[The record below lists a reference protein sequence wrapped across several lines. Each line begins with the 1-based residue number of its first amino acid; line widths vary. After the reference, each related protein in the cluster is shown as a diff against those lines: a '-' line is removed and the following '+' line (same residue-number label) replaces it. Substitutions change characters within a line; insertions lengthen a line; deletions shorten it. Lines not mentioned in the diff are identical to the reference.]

1 MHLLVSTLLF
11 CVFTVSGVLLYVP
24 QLVLLVRG
32 GDASALS
39 VSSLLSGVVNYAA
52 WEVYLGLSHA
62 WLLVVTNTL
71 ALVVWYAL
79 VALALR
85 QLPLTR
91 ACLAPLAWLAL
102 LVALVVTDRSL
113 LGPVLGFG
121 SLLTIGPQAISVWTV
136 PSVAGLSPTTWGLL
150 AVQGVAWLVESL
162 PTALVGGIVYGVI
175 ASVGS
180 LSVLSALAV
189 RGRTVQSVAG
199 AVPQVMSDLP
209 TPATADLTL
218 AS

>member
-11 CVFTVSGVLLYVP
+11 CAVTVSGVLLYVP
-24 QLVLLVRG
+24 QLVMLARG

-52 WEVYLGLSHA
+52 WDVYLGLSHA
-62 WLLVVTNTL
+62 WTLLTTNTL

-79 VALALR
+79 TALALR

-102 LVALVVTDRSL
+102 VVALVLGDRTL

-121 SLLTIGPQAISVWTV
+121 SLLTVAPQAISVWTV
-136 PSVAGLSPTTWGLL
+136 PSVAGLSPTTWTLL

-162 PTALVGGIVYGVI
+162 PTGLVGGVVYGMV
-175 ASVGS
+175 ALAGS
-180 LSVLSALAV
+180 ASVLSALGV
-189 RGRTVQSVAG
+189 RGRSVSTVAD

-209 TPATADLTL
+209 TPATTDLTL

>member
-11 CVFTVSGVLLYVP
+11 CAVTVSGVLLYVP
-24 QLVLLVRG
+24 QLVMLARG

-52 WEVYLGLSHA
+52 WDVYLGLSHA
-62 WLLVVTNTL
+62 WMLLATNTL

-79 VALALR
+79 TALALR

-102 LVALVVTDRSL
+102 VVALVLGDRTL

-121 SLLTIGPQAISVWTV
+121 SLLTVAPQAISVWTV
-136 PSVAGLSPTTWGLL
+136 PWVAGLSPTTWTLL
-150 AVQGVAWLVESL
+150 AVQGVTWLVESL
-162 PTALVGGIVYGVI
+162 PTGLVGGVVYGMV
-175 ASVGS
+175 ALAGS
-180 LSVLSALAV
+180 ASVLSALAV
-189 RGRTVQSVAG
+189 RGRSVSTVAD

-209 TPATADLTL
+209 TPATTDLTL

>member
-11 CVFTVSGVLLYVP
+11 CAVTVSGVLLYVP
-24 QLVLLVRG
+24 QLVMLARG

-52 WEVYLGLSHA
+52 WDVYLGLSHA
-62 WLLVVTNTL
+62 WMLLVTNTL

-79 VALALR
+79 TALALR

-102 LVALVVTDRSL
+102 VVALVLGDRTL

-121 SLLTIGPQAISVWTV
+121 SLLTVAPQAISVWTV
-136 PSVAGLSPTTWGLL
+136 PSVAGLSPTTWTLL

-162 PTALVGGIVYGVI
+162 PTGLVGGVVYGVV
-175 ASVGS
+175 ALAGS
-180 LSVLSALAV
+180 ASVLSALAV
-189 RGRTVQSVAG
+189 RGRSVSTVAD
-199 AVPQVMSDLP
+199 AVPHVMSDLP
-209 TPATADLTL
+209 TPATTDLTL

>member
-11 CVFTVSGVLLYVP
+11 CAVTVSGVLLYVP
-24 QLVLLVRG
+24 QLVMLARG

-52 WEVYLGLSHA
+52 WDVYLGLSHA
-62 WLLVVTNTL
+62 WMLLATNTL
-71 ALVVWYAL
+71 ALVVWYVL
-79 VALALR
+79 TALALR

-102 LVALVVTDRSL
+102 VVALVLGDRTL

-121 SLLTIGPQAISVWTV
+121 SLLTVAPQAITVWTV
-136 PSVAGLSPTTWGLL
+136 PSVAGLSPTTWTLL

-162 PTALVGGIVYGVI
+162 PTGLVGGVVYGMV
-175 ASVGS
+175 ALAGS
-180 LSVLSALAV
+180 ASVLSALAV
-189 RGRTVQSVAG
+189 RGRSVSTVAD
-199 AVPQVMSDLP
+199 AVPQVLVDLP
-209 TPATADLTL
+209 TPATTDLTL

>member
-11 CVFTVSGVLLYVP
+11 CAVTVSGVLLYVP
-24 QLVLLVRG
+24 QLVMLARG

-52 WEVYLGLSHA
+52 WDVYLGLSHA
-62 WLLVVTNTL
+62 WMLLATNTL

-79 VALALR
+79 TALALR

-102 LVALVVTDRSL
+102 VVALVLGDRTL

-121 SLLTIGPQAISVWTV
+121 SLLTVAPQAISVWTV
-136 PSVAGLSPTTWGLL
+136 PSVAGLSPTTWTLL

-162 PTALVGGIVYGVI
+162 PTGLVGGVVYGMV
-175 ASVGS
+175 ALAGS
-180 LSVLSALAV
+180 ASVLSALAV
-189 RGRTVQSVAG
+189 RGRSVSTVAD
-199 AVPQVMSDLP
+199 AVPQVLVDLP
-209 TPATADLTL
+209 TPATTDLTL

>member
-11 CVFTVSGVLLYVP
+11 CAVTVSGVLLYVP
-24 QLVLLVRG
+24 QLVMLARG

-52 WEVYLGLSHA
+52 WDVYLGLSHA
-62 WLLVVTNTL
+62 WMLLVTNTL
-71 ALVVWYAL
+71 ALVVWYSL
-79 VALALR
+79 TALALR

-102 LVALVVTDRSL
+102 VVALVLGDRTL

-121 SLLTIGPQAISVWTV
+121 SLLTVAPQAVSVWTV
-136 PSVAGLSPTTWGLL
+136 PSVAGLSPTTWTLL

-162 PTALVGGIVYGVI
+162 PTGLVGGVVYGLV
-175 ASVGS
+175 ALAGS
-180 LSVLSALAV
+180 ASVLSALAV
-189 RGRTVQSVAG
+189 RGRSVPAVMD
-199 AVPQVMSDLP
+199 AVPHMLGDLP
-209 TPATADLTL
+209 KPAPADLTL